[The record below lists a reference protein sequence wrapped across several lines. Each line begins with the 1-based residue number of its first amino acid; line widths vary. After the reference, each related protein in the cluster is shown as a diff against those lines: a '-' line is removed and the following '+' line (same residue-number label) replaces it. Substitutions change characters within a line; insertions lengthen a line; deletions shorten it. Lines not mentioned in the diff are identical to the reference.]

1 MYALKHEYA
10 QTSRNEERSVIASSV
25 EIWSVCRTSD
35 HGRAVAVSGEDD
47 WEELTEKTTKYLST
61 SCHLSPL

>member
-1 MYALKHEYA
+1 MCQFRVNFYRNHSYLEMYALKHEYA

-35 HGRAVAVSGEDD
+35 HGRAGAVSGEDD
-47 WEELTEKTTKYLST
+47 
-61 SCHLSPL
+61 